1 MDRVHKGGVVIIG
14 AGLSGTA
21 LALALDQK
29 SIPCRI
35 YEARSADA
43 DVLTSGV
50 VLTPNG
56 CRVLDEIGVL
66 GRIEAKSFLFEHRI
80 NQTIST
86 RTISFHDTKN
96 YHAYR
101 LYRLALLQEMKRML
115 AEKSVPVYYDAK
127 FEKVISDTSDVVT
140 FQVDGKMEH
149 AAILIGSDGI
159 HSTLRRYL
167 TDLIPTYTGIFCVYG
182 HILTSSVNW
191 PDKEFSATS
200 CTILGKPGSL
210 FMVPEEA
217 DGVTLMVGTQFPH
230 PEQGR
235 EGWQTLAASP
245 ESLVTLLQRDYD
257 QWHDT
262 ARHILDQLCSRS
274 NRLLSWPFYTMPK
287 LPSWSSSSGNVIIIG
302 DAAHAM
308 PASSGQGFNQ
318 ALEDAYSLA
327 RLISVDWTPEK
338 RPLGLETWQSW
349 RQTKID
355 RVLLMTQATNLKRSA
370 EETRQ
375 PSTTSAGA
383 ESARLD
389 GTRWLFDIDLNG
401 FEARL
406 AEIGFNV
413 T

>member
-1 MDRVHKGGVVIIG
+1 MDRVHKGGVAIIG

-21 LALALDQK
+21 LALALNQK
-29 SIPCRI
+29 SIRCRI

-43 DVLTSGV
+43 DILTSGV
-50 VLTPNG
+50 ALTPNG

-66 GRIEAKSFLFEHRI
+66 SRIEAKSFLFEHSI
-80 NQTIST
+80 TKDSEDQTITT
-86 RTISFHDTKN
+86 RTVSFHDMKK

-127 FEKVISDTSDVVT
+127 LEKVISYTSNGVT
-140 FQVDGKMEH
+140 FQVGGKTEH
-149 AAILIGSDGI
+149 ASILIGSDGI

-182 HILTSSVNW
+182 HIPTSSVNW
-191 PDKEFSATS
+191 PDEEFSATS

-217 DGVTLMVGTQFPH
+217 DGATFIVGTQFPY
-230 PEQGR
+230 PEQDR
-235 EGWQTLAASP
+235 EGWHTLAASP
-245 ESLVTLLQRDYD
+245 ESLFTLLQRDYD
-257 QWHDT
+257 QLHDT

-274 NRLLSWPFYTMPK
+274 NRLLSWPFYTMPR

-308 PASSGQGFNQ
+308 PASSGQGVNQ

-327 RLISVDWTPEK
+327 RLISVD
-338 RPLGLETWQSW
+338 
-349 RQTKID
+349 
-355 RVLLMTQATNLKRSA
+355 
-370 EETRQ
+370 
-375 PSTTSAGA
+375 
-383 ESARLD
+383 
-389 GTRWLFDIDLNG
+389 
-401 FEARL
+401 
-406 AEIGFNV
+406 
-413 T
+413 